1 MNLNI
6 VVSDAVR
13 VLGPD
18 NAIDADKPSA
28 HLELGAS
35 PNKQSKKKKRAS
47 MEINEA
53 NLKPYGIALYLY

>member
-6 VVSDAVR
+6 VASDAVR

-18 NAIDADKPSA
+18 NAIDVDKPSA

-35 PNKQSKKKKRAS
+35 PNKESKKKKRAL
-47 MEINEA
+47 MEINED
-53 NLKPYGIALYLY
+53 NLKPYGIALHFY